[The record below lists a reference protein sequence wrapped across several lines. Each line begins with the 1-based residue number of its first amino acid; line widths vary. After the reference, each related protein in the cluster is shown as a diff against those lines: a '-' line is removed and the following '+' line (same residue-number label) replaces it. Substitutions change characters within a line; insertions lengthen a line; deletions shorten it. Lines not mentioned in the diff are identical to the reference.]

1 MLRNTR
7 NPAFAARILFLCAM
21 TPARA
26 YTPAQASFLCGL
38 PLPEAEQALLDLE
51 RNGLAVRRKG
61 GAWGIA
67 PETDAGGL
75 AEIAAGEDC
84 TESALK
90 YCLLL
95 YEGRDLDAVE
105 FLLAW
110 TENRQSPR
118 PA

>member
-51 RNGLAVRRKG
+51 RNGLAVRCKG
-61 GAWGIA
+61 GRGASRRRRTQAAWRKSQRERTA
-67 PETDAGGL
+67 PKA
-75 AEIAAGEDC
+75 
-84 TESALK
+84 
-90 YCLLL
+90 
-95 YEGRDLDAVE
+95 R
-105 FLLAW
+105 
-110 TENRQSPR
+110 
-118 PA
+118 